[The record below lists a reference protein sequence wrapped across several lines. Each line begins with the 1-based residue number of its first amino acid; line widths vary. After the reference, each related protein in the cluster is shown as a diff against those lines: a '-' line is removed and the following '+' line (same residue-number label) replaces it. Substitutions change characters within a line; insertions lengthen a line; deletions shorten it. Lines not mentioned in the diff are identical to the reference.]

1 MKEALILHK
10 IGINYANYFTDN
22 IEETLRNLADIGF
35 EAVFTGHFAE
45 GPTETFANAAFQNGL
60 AYESIHAP
68 YDRINDI
75 WYAGEPGEAM
85 LARLCDCVKT
95 CGKYQIPIAVV
106 HLSSGENPP
115 RINDIGYR
123 RFAKLIEEAVK
134 NNVTLA
140 FENQRKLANLAF
152 IFETFSNVEQVKFCW
167 DVGHEAC
174 FTDGIEFMELFGKK
188 AVYTHIH
195 DNFSQYNRDLHLIP
209 FDGNIDFY
217 RCAQLLKKHNYNSTL
232 TLEIL
237 PKASDL
243 YTEISFDAYYRKAFS
258 AAKKLRDM
266 LK

>member
-1 MKEALILHK
+1 MHR
-10 IGINYANYFTDN
+10 IGINYSNYFGDD
-22 IEETLRNLADIGF
+22 IGENLKRLSNIGF
-35 EAVFTGHFAE
+35 EAIFTGHFDDDRM
-45 GPTETFANAAFQNGL
+45 ETFANAASQNGL
-60 AYESIHAP
+60 FYESIHAP
-68 YDRINDI
+68 FDKINDI
-75 WYAGEPGEAM
+75 WYEGEPGEVM
-85 LARLCDCVKT
+85 FTRLCDCVKT
-95 CGKYQIPIAVV
+95 CGKYQIPIAVI
-106 HLSSGENPP
+106 HLSSGENAP
-115 RINDIGYR
+115 RINDIGYG
-123 RFAKLIEEAVK
+123 RFARLIEEAVQ

-152 IFETFSNVEQVKFCW
+152 IFETFANVEQVKFCW

-195 DNFSQYNRDLHLIP
+195 DNLSQYNQDLHLIP
-209 FDGNIDFY
+209 FDGNIDFQ
-217 RCAQLLKKHNYNSTL
+217 RSAQLLKKHNYGGTL

-258 AAKKLRDM
+258 AAEKLRDM